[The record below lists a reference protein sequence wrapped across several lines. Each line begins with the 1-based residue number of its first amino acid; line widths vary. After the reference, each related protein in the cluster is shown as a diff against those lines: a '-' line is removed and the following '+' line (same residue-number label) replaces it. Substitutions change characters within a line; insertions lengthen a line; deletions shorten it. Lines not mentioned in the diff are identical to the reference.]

1 VIEEFYMGKIE
12 GSKLNEL
19 TSKIGITGVGIGL
32 PGRERFV
39 FDHHNFDAILNGKN
53 FIEQI
58 PIKIQEAICDKKVS
72 QVKLVNGKK
81 SKIAIEDVTKSVK
94 LASQIGKMD
103 LARDYGISKQILEV
117 LDTTSQLAIGAGFE
131 ALKDAHIPLIP
142 QKDINGEK
150 IVSWSLPEEM
160 KDETGVIFASAF
172 PCFNSLIEEVSSYV
186 SDKTRREMREN
197 QNKLFKELK
206 ELVSDPSEREK
217 IEELLKKEKP
227 NNEEFE
233 FNRKFLLKTLVMANS
248 QFAQIIGAKGPNT
261 QINSACAS
269 TTQAISI
276 AEDWIKRG
284 RCKRVI
290 ILGADD
296 PTSDQTMEWIGTG
309 FLAIGAAS
317 IKEKVEDA
325 ALPFDKRREGMI
337 LGAGSV
343 ALVVEDVAEANKRG
357 IIPIVELMGTRVSNS
372 AYTGTRMDKNHI
384 SKEMEKFFSSIEK
397 EYGLK
402 REDMATS
409 MLFMSHESYTRA
421 RGGGTA
427 AEIGSLR
434 STFGSK
440 VSNIIITNTK
450 GFTGH
455 LMGAN
460 IEDGVAI
467 KALEKGLIPPIAN
480 LVELDDELNDLYF
493 SRGES
498 KQVDYALRLAAG
510 FGSQVVM
517 SLFRRIFE
525 GNRFEDGK
533 YDEWLEKIGG
543 GKEKL
548 GLEGKILV
556 IRE

>member
-1 VIEEFYMGKIE
+1 MGKIE
-12 GSKLNEL
+12 GSKQNEL
-19 TSKIGITGVGIGL
+19 ISKIGITGVGIGL
-32 PGRERFV
+32 PGKDRFV
-39 FDHHNFDAILNGKN
+39 FDHNNFDAILKGKN

-81 SKIAIEDVTKSVK
+81 CKTVIEDVSKSVK

-103 LARDYGISKQILEV
+103 LARDYGISESMVKV
-117 LDTTSQLAIGAGFE
+117 LDIASQLAIGAGFE

-142 QKDINGEK
+142 QK
-150 IVSWSLPEEM
+150 
-160 KDETGVIFASAF
+160 
-172 PCFNSLIEEVSSYV
+172 
-186 SDKTRREMREN
+186 MRED
-197 QNKLFKELK
+197 QNKLLK
-206 ELVSDPSEREK
+206 ELNELISDPSEREK
-217 IEELLKKEKP
+217 VKELLKKEKP
-227 NNEEFE
+227 NNEDFE
-233 FNRKFLLKTLVMANS
+233 FNRKFLFKTLVMANS
-248 QFAQIIGAKGPNT
+248 QFAQIIGARGPNT

-276 AEDWIKRG
+276 AEDWIRRG

-290 ILGADD
+290 ILGADN

-325 ALPFDKRREGMI
+325 ALPFDKRRDGMI
-337 LGAGSV
+337 LGAGAV
-343 ALVVEDVAEANKRG
+343 ALILEEISEANERG

-384 SKEMEKFFSSIEK
+384 SKEMDKFFSSIER
-397 EYGLK
+397 EYGSK

-409 MLFMSHESYTRA
+409 MLFMSHESYTPA

-434 STFGSK
+434 TTFGSK
-440 VSNIIITNTK
+440 ASNIIITNTK

-480 LVELDDELNDLYF
+480 LAELDDELNDLYF

-510 FGSQVVM
+510 FGSQVVIA
-517 SLFRRIFE
+517 LFRRLFE
-525 GNRFEDGK
+525 GDRFEDGK

>member
-1 VIEEFYMGKIE
+1 MGKIE

-32 PGRERFV
+32 PGKNRFV
-39 FDHHNFDAILNGKN
+39 FDHQNFDAILNGKN

-58 PIKIQEAICDKKVS
+58 PLKIQEAICDKKVS

-81 SKIAIEDVTKSVK
+81 CKIAIEDVSKSVK

-103 LARDYGISKQILEV
+103 LARDYRISKQILEV

-142 QKDINGEK
+142 QKEKNGER

-172 PCFNSLIEEVSSYV
+172 PSFNSLIEEVSSYV
-186 SDKTRREMREN
+186 SDKTRREMRKN
-197 QNKLFKELK
+197 QNKLFKDLK
-206 ELVSDPSEREK
+206 ELISDPSEIEK
-217 IEELLKKEKP
+217 IDELLIKDNVKK
-227 NNEEFE
+227 EEFE
-233 FNRKFLLKTLVMANS
+233 FNRKFLLKILVMANS
-248 QFAQIIGAKGPNT
+248 QFAQIIGARGPNT

-343 ALVVEDVAEANKRG
+343 ALVMEDVGASNKRG

-372 AYTGTRMDKNHI
+372 AYTGTRMDKDHI
-384 SKEMEKFFSSIEK
+384 SKEMVKFFSFIEK

-409 MLFMSHESYTRA
+409 MLFMSHESYTPA

-450 GFTGH
+450 GLTGH

-480 LVELDDELNDLYF
+480 LAELDDELNDLYF

-510 FGSQVVM
+510 FGSQVVIT
-517 SLFRRIFE
+517 LFRRIFE
-525 GNRFEDGK
+525 GDRFEDGK

>member
-1 VIEEFYMGKIE
+1 MEKIE
-12 GSKLNEL
+12 GSKQNEL
-19 TSKIGITGVGIGL
+19 TIKIGITGVGIGL
-32 PGRERFV
+32 PGRDRFV
-39 FDHHNFDAILNGKN
+39 FDHNNFDAILNGKN

-81 SKIAIEDVTKSVK
+81 SKIAIEDVSNSVK

-103 LARDYGISKQILEV
+103 LTRDYGISESMVKV
-117 LDTTSQLAIGAGFE
+117 LDTASQLAIGAGFE

-142 QKDINGEK
+142 QKDKNGEK
-150 IVSWSLPEEM
+150 LRSWSLPEEM

-172 PCFNSLIEEVSSYV
+172 PSFNSLIEEVSSYV
-186 SDKTRREMREN
+186 SNKTIRKMRED
-197 QNKLFKELK
+197 QNKLLK
-206 ELVSDPSEREK
+206 ELNELISDPSEREK
-217 IEELLKKEKP
+217 VKELLKKEKP
-227 NNEEFE
+227 NNEDFE
-233 FNRKFLLKTLVMANS
+233 FNRKFLFKTLVMANS

-269 TTQAISI
+269 TTQAIAI

-290 ILGADD
+290 ILGADN

-325 ALPFDKRREGMI
+325 ALPFDKRRNGMI
-337 LGAGSV
+337 LGAGAV
-343 ALVVEDVAEANKRG
+343 ALILEEISEAKKRG
-357 IIPIVELMGTRVSNS
+357 IIPIVELMGTRVANS
-372 AYTGTRMDKNHI
+372 AYTGTRMNKKHI
-384 SKEMEKFFSSIEK
+384 SEEMEKFISQIEV
-397 EYGLK
+397 EYGSK
-402 REDMATS
+402 REDIATS
-409 MLFMSHESYTRA
+409 MLFMSHESYTPA
-421 RGGGTA
+421 RGGGTE
-427 AEIGSLR
+427 AEIGALR
-434 STFGSK
+434 TTFGSK
-440 VSNIIITNTK
+440 ASNIIITNTK

-480 LVELDDELNDLYF
+480 LSELDDELKDLYF

-510 FGSQVVM
+510 FGSQVVIA
-517 SLFRRIFE
+517 LFRRMFE
-525 GNRFEDGK
+525 GDRFEDGK

>member
-1 VIEEFYMGKIE
+1 MGKIE
-12 GSKLNEL
+12 SSKLNEL

-39 FDHHNFDAILNGKN
+39 FDHNNFDAILKGKN

-81 SKIAIEDVTKSVK
+81 CKIAIEDVSKSVK

-142 QKDINGEK
+142 QKEKNGER

-160 KDETGVIFASAF
+160 RDETGVIFASAF
-172 PCFNSLIEEVSSYV
+172 PSFNSLIEEVSSYV
-186 SDKTRREMREN
+186 SDKTRREMRED

-206 ELVSDPSEREK
+206 ELISDPSEREK
-217 IEELLKKEKP
+217 IEELLIKNKMEK
-227 NNEEFE
+227 EEFE
-233 FNRKFLLKTLVMANS
+233 FNRKFLLKILVMANS
-248 QFAQIIGAKGPNT
+248 QFAQIIGARGPNT

-290 ILGADD
+290 ILGADN

-343 ALVVEDVAEANKRG
+343 ALVMEDVRASNRRG

-384 SKEMEKFFSSIEK
+384 SKEMDEFFSSIER
-397 EYGLK
+397 EYGSK
-402 REDMATS
+402 REDMVTS
-409 MLFMSHESYTRA
+409 MLFMSHESYTPA

-434 STFGSK
+434 TTFGSK

-450 GFTGH
+450 GLAGH

-480 LVELDDELNDLYF
+480 LAELDDELNDLYF

-510 FGSQVVM
+510 FGSQVVIA
-517 SLFRRIFE
+517 LFRRMFE
-525 GNRFEDGK
+525 GERFVDGK

>member
-1 VIEEFYMGKIE
+1 
-12 GSKLNEL
+12 
-19 TSKIGITGVGIGL
+19 
-32 PGRERFV
+32 
-39 FDHHNFDAILNGKN
+39 
-53 FIEQI
+53 
-58 PIKIQEAICDKKVS
+58 
-72 QVKLVNGKK
+72 
-81 SKIAIEDVTKSVK
+81 
-94 LASQIGKMD
+94 
-103 LARDYGISKQILEV
+103 
-117 LDTTSQLAIGAGFE
+117 
-131 ALKDAHIPLIP
+131 
-142 QKDINGEK
+142 
-150 IVSWSLPEEM
+150 
-160 KDETGVIFASAF
+160 
-172 PCFNSLIEEVSSYV
+172 
-186 SDKTRREMREN
+186 
-197 QNKLFKELK
+197 
-206 ELVSDPSEREK
+206 
-217 IEELLKKEKP
+217 
-227 NNEEFE
+227 
-233 FNRKFLLKTLVMANS
+233 MANS
-248 QFAQIIGAKGPNT
+248 QFAQIIGAMGPNT

-269 TTQAISI
+269 TTQAISF
-276 AEDWIKRG
+276 AEDWIRRG

-290 ILGADD
+290 ILGADN

-343 ALVVEDVAEANKRG
+343 ALVMEDVRASNKRG
-357 IIPIVELMGTRVSNS
+357 IRPIVELMGTRVSNS

-384 SKEMEKFFSSIEK
+384 SKEMDNFFSSIER
-397 EYGLK
+397 EYGSK
-402 REDMATS
+402 REDMVTS
-409 MLFMSHESYTRA
+409 MLFMSHESYTPA

-434 STFGSK
+434 TTFGSK

-450 GFTGH
+450 GLTGH

-480 LVELDDELNDLYF
+480 LAELDDELNDLYF

-510 FGSQVVM
+510 FGSQVVIA
-517 SLFRRIFE
+517 LFRRMFE
-525 GNRFEDGK
+525 GDRFEDGK

>member
-1 VIEEFYMGKIE
+1 MGKIE

-81 SKIAIEDVTKSVK
+81 SKIAIEDVSKSVK

-103 LARDYGISKQILEV
+103 LVRDYGISENMLKV
-117 LDTTSQLAIGAGFE
+117 LDIASQLAIGAGFE

-142 QKDINGEK
+142 QKEKNGE
-150 IVSWSLPEEM
+150 IVVSWLLPEEM

-197 QNKLFKELK
+197 QNILFKELK

-248 QFAQIIGAKGPNT
+248 QFAQIIGARGPNT

-343 ALVVEDVAEANKRG
+343 ALVMEDVAEANKRG

-397 EYGLK
+397 EYRLK
-402 REDMATS
+402 REDMANS
-409 MLFMSHESYTRA
+409 MLFMSHESYTPA

-480 LVELDDELNDLYF
+480 LAELDDELNDLYF

-510 FGSQVVM
+510 FGSHVVIA
-517 SLFRRIFE
+517 LFRRIFE
-525 GNRFEDGK
+525 GDRFEDGK